1 MSLKIN
7 FLSDV
12 MFLNASH
19 LEVNVK
25 LIMRN
30 LHYSK
35 AIWVLLKSEVA
46 TDLFSAVPVLSA
58 LNQDLQD
65 LSPHIH
71 KT

>member
-19 LEVNVK
+19 LKVNVK

-30 LHYSK
+30 LQYSK
-35 AIWVLLKSEVA
+35 AIWTLLKSEVA

-58 LNQDLQD
+58 VNQDLHVFTK
-65 LSPHIH
+65 LNR
-71 KT
+71 